1 MAASLASQ
9 EYTDPLGAREKTTP
23 ETSKRGSDNL
33 TPQNNAAKE
42 ARTEPATPGSD
53 SKTPTL
59 PAKKFFNRVKKYTID
74 DVKEI
79 KCGVQANLER
89 QFNAIERGPD
99 PKIAFQI
106 NSLDYEI
113 QLEVMG
119 IEKKRGFCRYN

>member
-42 ARTEPATPGSD
+42 ARTEPATPGSN

-59 PAKKFFNRVKKYTID
+59 PAKKFFNRVKNIPLMTLK
-74 DVKEI
+74 
-79 KCGVQANLER
+79 R
-89 QFNAIERGPD
+89 SNAAYKPIL
-99 PKIAFQI
+99 
-106 NSLDYEI
+106 NVSSTL
-113 QLEVMG
+113 LNEVPTQ
-119 IEKKRGFCRYN
+119 K